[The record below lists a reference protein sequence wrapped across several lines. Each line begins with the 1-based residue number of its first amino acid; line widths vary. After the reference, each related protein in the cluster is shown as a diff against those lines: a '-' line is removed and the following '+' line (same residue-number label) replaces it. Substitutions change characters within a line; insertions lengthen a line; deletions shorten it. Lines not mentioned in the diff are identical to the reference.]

1 MNRKRRVKGNGEE
14 IYVLSL
20 EDCPYCSVLKNSLL
34 RLKIPFKDVNIDKN
48 ARLGDKIEIEYQTDG
63 LYPVIMVG
71 NDVLL
76 PHTNLVPSDSLRI
89 FQTIDEALQ
98 LIKDKYYEI

>member
-1 MNRKRRVKGNGEE
+1 MNRKKRVRENGEE

-20 EDCPYCSVLKNSLL
+20 ENCPYCSVLKNSLL
-34 RLKIPFKDVNIDKN
+34 RLKIPFQDVNIDKN
-48 ARLGDKIEIEYQTDG
+48 ARLGDKIEIEYQTEG

-89 FQTIDEALQ
+89 FQTIDEALP